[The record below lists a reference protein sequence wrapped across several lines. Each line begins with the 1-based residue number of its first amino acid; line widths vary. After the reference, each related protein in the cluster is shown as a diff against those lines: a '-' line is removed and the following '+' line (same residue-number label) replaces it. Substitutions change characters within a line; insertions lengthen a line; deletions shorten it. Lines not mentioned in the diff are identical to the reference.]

1 MSGPRWSVAVY
12 VGTSLAVTAVPVL
25 APILGERNIAATRV
39 GIMSMACVGVSDAFA
54 WAVFGVISLAAF
66 ASAVAGFHSVIG
78 RLILGYAIPR
88 SSHLK

>member
-1 MSGPRWSVAVY
+1 M
-12 VGTSLAVTAVPVL
+12 L
-25 APILGERNIAATRV
+25 APILGERNIAANKGWDNVNGLR
-39 GIMSMACVGVSDAFA
+39 GVSDAFA